1 MRKIFFFLFLV
12 LIFGGFI
19 TSVFLLPGK
28 DFRFKHK
35 GELISFFKPR
45 PTEREINLIAV
56 GDIMLSRNVDK
67 KMEEHKDYRY
77 PFFKTAQFLK
87 LADITFGNLE
97 CPIIA
102 GRDIQT
108 GQMIFRAD
116 PQAVEGLKYAGFDVL
131 SLANNHFPNFGE
143 KGIKDTFLY
152 LSEAKI
158 SYIGAG
164 NNEEEAHRPKVF
176 EIKGI
181 KIAFLAYNDSDVVPL
196 SYEAIK
202 DHPGTAFMKKG
213 KMQEDV
219 KKTKVISDYLIVS
232 MHSGT
237 EYAKAPNQR
246 QINFAHEAIDAGADL
261 VIGHHPHVIQG
272 AEEYKG
278 KYIIYSLGNFVFDQM
293 WSKATRE
300 GLVTKIKIK
309 FKEGENP
316 KIETKFYKVL
326 IEDFSQPRILGEY
339 TL

>member
-1 MRKIFFFLFLV
+1 
-12 LIFGGFI
+12 
-19 TSVFLLPGK
+19 
-28 DFRFKHK
+28 
-35 GELISFFKPR
+35 
-45 PTEREINLIAV
+45 
-56 GDIMLSRNVDK
+56 
-67 KMEEHKDYRY
+67 
-77 PFFKTAQFLK
+77 
-87 LADITFGNLE
+87 
-97 CPIIA
+97 
-102 GRDIQT
+102 
-108 GQMIFRAD
+108 
-116 PQAVEGLKYAGFDVL
+116 
-131 SLANNHFPNFGE
+131 
-143 KGIKDTFLY
+143 LY

-219 KKTKVISDYLIVS
+219 KKTKAISDYLIVS

-272 AEEYKG
+272 TEEYKG